1 MEALPHPSP
10 PPGYPLGAG
19 EGTGGGIFVTVAVFF
34 FAVNSL
40 IDPTWSSAGMGKNA
54 EFVCEEI
61 AAMAV
66 SIEEAQE
73 ELTPQVMSLPGV
85 VGIAIGECEGKPCI
99 KVLVASKFQELL
111 GKIPSTYKGHKV
123 EIEEVGEIHGPRP
136 IR

>member
-1 MEALPHPSP
+1 VA
-10 PPGYPLGAG
+10 
-19 EGTGGGIFVTVAVFF
+19 VAVFL

-40 IDPTWSSAGMGKNA
+40 VDPPWASAGAGTNA

-73 ELTPQVMSLPGV
+73 ELTPQVMALPGV
-85 VGIAIGECEGKPCI
+85 VGIATGECEGKPCI
-99 KVLVASKFQELL
+99 KVLVASKIKELL
-111 GKIPSTYKGHKV
+111 GRIPSTYKGYKV
-123 EIEEVGEIHGPRP
+123 EVEEVGEIRGPRP

>member
-1 MEALPHPSP
+1 MATML
-10 PPGYPLGAG
+10 A
-19 EGTGGGIFVTVAVFF
+19 VAVFF
-34 FAVNSL
+34 LTINGFTDLA
-40 IDPTWSSAGMGKNA
+40 WSSAGAGTNT

-61 AAMAV
+61 AAMAG

-99 KVLVASKFQELL
+99 KVMVGSKTQELL
-111 GKIPSTYKGHKV
+111 GRIPSTYKGYKV
-123 EIEEVGEIHGPRP
+123 AVDEVGEIRGPRP

>member
-1 MEALPHPSP
+1 MEALPHSSP

-19 EGTGGGIFVTVAVFF
+19 EGTGGGIFVTVAVFLF
-34 FAVNSL
+34 TVNIL
-40 IDPTWSSAGMGKNA
+40 MDMTWSSAGAGTSA
-54 EFVCEEI
+54 AFVCEEI

-99 KVLVASKFQELL
+99 KVLVASKSQEVL

-123 EIEEVGEIHGPRP
+123 EIDEVGEIRGPRP